1 MEIISSVNDCE
12 EKEYGLV
19 INQEELEVLKFI
31 LGSFSDEKEIKI
43 GLPKRITYDMY
54 MKLAPLSD
62 KSVSYNAF
70 KLILME
76 DLL

>member
-1 MEIISSVNDCE
+1 MEVISSVNDGE

-62 KSVSYNAF
+62 KYVSYKAF
-70 KLILME
+70 KLIMVE